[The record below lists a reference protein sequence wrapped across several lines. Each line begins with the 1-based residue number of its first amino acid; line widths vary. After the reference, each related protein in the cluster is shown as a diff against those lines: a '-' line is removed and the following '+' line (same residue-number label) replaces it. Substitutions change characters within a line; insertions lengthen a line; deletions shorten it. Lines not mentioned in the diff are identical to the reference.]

1 VGRLWNFLNFE
12 IQIETFGLV
21 AKKCF
26 AIIEFCITLKVYFSE
41 IRMEL
46 DKFSI
51 GYSNFLL
58 QLQYLNK
65 PDSLKFIYF
74 CNFSDFSITYF
85 GSTIDLLGKLI
96 DHLACYELL
105 VFELENENHDSQ
117 IFQHNN
123 LNSYPYCSFGV
134 LATNYQ
140 CSGFNFINL

>member
-1 VGRLWNFLNFE
+1 MGRLWNFLNFE

-26 AIIEFCITLKVYFSE
+26 AIIEFSITLKVHFSE
-41 IRMEL
+41 IRIEL

-65 PDSLKFIYF
+65 PDLLKFIYF
-74 CNFSDFSITYF
+74 FNFSGFSITYF
-85 GSTIDLLGKLI
+85 GSTIDLLGKL
-96 DHLACYELL
+96 LRSPNLL
-105 VFELENENHDSQ
+105 WIIAFELENENHDSQ

-134 LATNYQ
+134 LATNY
-140 CSGFNFINL
+140 